1 METQAR
7 SNSIEVI
14 KMTMTKKE
22 MENRIAELE
31 GREAAWQTERAQIIS
46 EAKEIQKSHNRR
58 LMYLRLMEKFAND
71 IDGTLNQLKSD
82 ISEVNASFTQE
93 DQPVEATGDEL

>member
-14 KMTMTKKE
+14 RMTTKKE
-22 MENRIAELE
+22 MEDRIAELE
-31 GREAAWQTERAQIIS
+31 QATVAWQTEKAQIIA
-46 EAKEIQKSHNRR
+46 EAQAIQKAHNRR

-71 IDGTLNQLKSD
+71 IDGALNQLKSD
-82 ISEVNASFTQE
+82 VNEVNATFADE
-93 DQPVEATGDEL
+93 DRPEEATGDGL